1 MKITMYDLLV
11 LIKEGKAPK
20 KIKFKNEIYEYK
32 NQIKDNFIDY
42 IGIEKETDVRFYL
55 SSQIG
60 NGYIND
66 IFTDE
71 VEIIEE
77 KPTVEKSEDR
87 IEKALEFL
95 ETQYNTYPNGEM
107 WRGAL
112 KNILQGKSADD
123 VYEPFIEDNKKLE
136 KIDFKTLNTQK
147 EKNRAMKDAINKII
161 DEINKLKE
169 SE

>member
-1 MKITMYDLLV
+1 MKIIDLV
-11 LIKEGKAPK
+11 AKYVNGEEMPK
-20 KIKFKNEIYEYK
+20 KIRYDGSIFEYNEFQEDYMPEYGKNGLL
-32 NQIKDNFIDY
+32 DL
-42 IGIEKETDVRFYL
+42 VRMFG
-55 SSQIG
+55 SFTE
-60 NGYIND
+60 D
-66 IFTDE
+66 I
-71 VEIIEE
+71 EIIEE

-123 VYEPFIEDNKKLE
+123 VYEPFIEDNKKLG

-147 EKNRAMKDAINKII
+147 EKNRAMKDAINELI

-169 SE
+169 D

>member
-1 MKITMYDLLV
+1 MKIIDLIV
-11 LIKEGKAPK
+11 KWVNAEEMPK
-20 KIKFKNEIYEYK
+20 KIKYNNSIFEYNEFQE
-32 NQIKDNFIDY
+32 DY
-42 IGIEKETDVRFYL
+42 MPESGE
-55 SSQIG
+55 
-60 NGYIND
+60 NGLLDLVCMFGLFTED
-66 IFTDE
+66 I
-71 VEIIEE
+71 EIIEE

-123 VYEPFIEDNKKLE
+123 VYEPFIENNKKLE

-147 EKNRAMKDAINKII
+147 EKNRAMKDAINKLI
-161 DEINKLKE
+161 DTVNKLKE
-169 SE
+169 SKQDR

>member
-1 MKITMYDLLV
+1 MKIIDLIV
-11 LIKEGKAPK
+11 KWVNTEEMPK
-20 KIKFKNEIYEYK
+20 KIKYNNSIFEYNEFQEDYMPEYGE
-32 NQIKDNFIDY
+32 NGLLDLVCMF
-42 IGIEKETDVRFYL
+42 
-55 SSQIG
+55 SS
-60 NGYIND
+60 
-66 IFTDE
+66 FTE
-71 VEIIEE
+71 NIEIIEE

-147 EKNRAMKDAINKII
+147 EKNRAMKDAINELI
-161 DEINKLKE
+161 DEINKVE
-169 SE
+169 E

>member
-1 MKITMYDLLV
+1 MKIIDLVANYLNGE
-11 LIKEGKAPK
+11 KMPK
-20 KIKFKNEIYEYK
+20 KIRYDGSIFEYGELE
-32 NQIKDNFIDY
+32 NDY
-42 IGIEKETDVRFYL
+42 MPQEGEEGLLDLVCMF
-55 SSQIG
+55 SSFTE
-60 NGYIND
+60 D
-66 IFTDE
+66 I
-71 VEIIEE
+71 EIIEE

-87 IEKALEFL
+87 IEKVLEFL

-147 EKNRAMKDAINKII
+147 EKNRAMKDAINELI
-161 DEINKLKE
+161 DVVNKLKE
-169 SE
+169 SKQDR